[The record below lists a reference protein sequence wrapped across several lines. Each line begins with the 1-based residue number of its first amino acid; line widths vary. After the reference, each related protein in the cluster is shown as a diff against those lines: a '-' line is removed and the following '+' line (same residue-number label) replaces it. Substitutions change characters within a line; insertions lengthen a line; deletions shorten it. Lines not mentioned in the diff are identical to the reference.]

1 MLKIRALI
9 VAGALLIAAFAV
21 ALSGGGSP
29 KAVSGGGSPTQPSA
43 YSAVAAPQQDS
54 VPPRIRTMLANVSP
68 HRIQHTVRTLVG
80 FHNRNTLSAQ
90 NNPHEG
96 IGAARDWI
104 YKQFKKAAKASG
116 GRMTVHLQS
125 YIQKPVPQE
134 IPRATRITNVVAT
147 LRGTQKASRRRVY
160 VVSGHYDSRCTNNF
174 DTKCFAP
181 GADDDATGVATSLEL
196 ARVMAPLKF
205 DATIVFM
212 AVAGE
217 EQGLFGSTHF
227 VKVAKRNGVDVAGM
241 LDNDIVGSSAARPH
255 VVRLFSEGIPSDETP
270 QEAAIRQAVGGEND
284 GPARQLARYVKEV
297 GQNSSTGMHVALIFR
312 LDRYLRGGDQIPFL
326 DAGYRS
332 AVRFTEWRENFHHEH
347 QNVRVEHGVQFGDLP
362 RFVDF
367 RYAARVARVNG
378 AALAALASAPA
389 SPRGAELVATTLTNN
404 TTLVWKPNREPD
416 LAGYEV
422 VWRKTTAPNWQ
433 HSMSVGNV
441 HRVTLK
447 LSKDDYFFGVRAV
460 DKAGNRSPV
469 TFPTPKF

>member
-1 MLKIRALI
+1 MSKIRAI
-9 VAGALLIAAFAV
+9 VVAVALLMAAFAV
-21 ALSGGGSP
+21 A
-29 KAVSGGGSPTQPSA
+29 VSGGGPATQPSA
-43 YSAVAAPQQDS
+43 FGAAPNRQAP
-54 VPPRIRTMLANVSP
+54 VPPRIRTMLENISP
-68 HRIQHTVRTLVG
+68 RRMEHTIRTLVG

-90 NNPHEG
+90 NDPNEG

-104 YKQFKKAAKASG
+104 YKQFKKAARASD

-134 IPRATRITNVVAT
+134 IPRATKITNVVAT
-147 LRGTQKASRRRVY
+147 LHGTQKASRNRVY
-160 VVSGHYDSRCTNNF
+160 VVSGHYDSRCTDNF
-174 DTKCFAP
+174 DTSCFAP
-181 GADDDATGVATSLEL
+181 GADDDASGVATSLEL

-205 DATIVFM
+205 NATIVFM

-227 VKVAKRNGVDVAGM
+227 VKVAKRNGVDIAGM
-241 LDNDIVGSSAARPH
+241 LDDDIVGSSAARPH
-255 VVRLFSEGIPSDETP
+255 VIRLFSEGIPSDETP
-270 QEAAIRQAVGGEND
+270 QEAEIRQAVGGEND

-297 GQNSSTGMHVALIFR
+297 AQNSATGMHVALIFR

-332 AVRFTEWRENFHHEH
+332 AVRFTEWREDFNHEH
-347 QNVRVEHGVQFGDLP
+347 QDVRVRHGVQFGDLP

-378 AALAALASAPA
+378 ATLAALASAPA
-389 SPRGAELVATTLTNN
+389 SPRGAQLVATTLTNN
-404 TTLVWKPNREPD
+404 TTLVWKANKEPD
-416 LAGYEV
+416 LAGYDV

-441 HRVTLK
+441 HKVTLK

-469 TFPTPKF
+469 SFPTPKF